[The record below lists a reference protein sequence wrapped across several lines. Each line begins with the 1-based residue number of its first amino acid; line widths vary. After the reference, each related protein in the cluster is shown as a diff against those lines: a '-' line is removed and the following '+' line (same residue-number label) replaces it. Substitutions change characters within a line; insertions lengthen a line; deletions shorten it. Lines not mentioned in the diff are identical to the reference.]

1 MNLIKTFTNS
11 ENKIT
16 HVEIALSHTEDEI
29 TTTVSDIFE
38 LREAVE
44 EPITEEQAIKSIAVW
59 ASQVQALQKAL
70 RTKISLASHTETV
83 L

>member
-11 ENKIT
+11 DNKIT
-16 HVEIALSHTEDEI
+16 HVEVALSHTEDEV

-44 EPITEEQAIKSIAVW
+44 EPITEERAIKSIAVW
-59 ASQVQALQKAL
+59 ASQIQALQKAL
-70 RTKISLASHTETV
+70 LTKISIASHTETAV
-83 L
+83 

>member
-16 HVEIALSHTEDEI
+16 HVEVALSHIEDEI

-38 LREAVE
+38 LRSCRR
-44 EPITEEQAIKSIAVW
+44 IHYRRTSYKSIASW

-70 RTKISLASHTETV
+70 RTKVSLASHTETAV
-83 L
+83 

>member
-44 EPITEEQAIKSIAVW
+44 EPITEEQAIKVLQYG
-59 ASQVQALQKAL
+59 QVNIKLYK
-70 RTKISLASHTETV
+70 SSSY
-83 L
+83 